1 MQLILHDISNT
12 NLILFYNLGYF
23 TSLGQNTVNFIHQ
36 RLYGAMFLICDQDSV
51 DNTLVFSCY
60 GTALTLGQGLEMA
73 DHLPGYGKL

>member
-1 MQLILHDISNT
+1 M
-12 NLILFYNLGYF
+12 
-23 TSLGQNTVNFIHQ
+23 NFIHQ